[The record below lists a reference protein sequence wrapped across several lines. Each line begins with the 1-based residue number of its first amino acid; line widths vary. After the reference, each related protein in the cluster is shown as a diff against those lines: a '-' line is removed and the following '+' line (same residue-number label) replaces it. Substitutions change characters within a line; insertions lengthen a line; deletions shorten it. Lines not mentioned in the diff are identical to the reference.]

1 MIRSFAH
8 KGLEVFFTTGSK
20 AGIQPQHAQRL
31 RLILALVDGA
41 KVVRDVG
48 SPGLNLHP
56 LVGKLAGQWAVTV
69 RANWRI
75 TFTFD
80 DATGEALVL
89 NYVDY
94 H

>member
-8 KGLEVFFTTGSK
+8 KGLKVFFTTGAK
-20 AGIQPQHAQRL
+20 AGIQPMHAQRL
-31 RLILALVDGA
+31 RLILALIDGA
-41 KVVRDVG
+41 KAVRDLD

-56 LVGKLAGQWAVTV
+56 LVGKLAGHWAVTV

-80 DATGEALVL
+80 DATGDAEVL

>member
-20 AGIQPQHAQRL
+20 AGIQPPHAQRL
-31 RLILALVDGA
+31 RLILALIDGA